1 MLTKNFLKRARKSGF
16 WPTFYHS
23 LRLQEKLYHIW
34 CIILHCIIDQSFK
47 QISPHLKEY
56 SMEIHPKWG
65 QGGCFHASMP
75 SDIIFTLNF
84 SFANSVIPLPQGFL
98 YSFLLFLDTDIALQ
112 IIYKVISVFP
122 KTLRYWVCHFHCNK
136 IKIKKMNNY
145 S

>member
-98 YSFLLFLDTDIALQ
+98 YFLVIFGHWYSFADHLKSHFCVPKNFAILGLSFPLQ
-112 IIYKVISVFP
+112 QN
-122 KTLRYWVCHFHCNK
+122 WNW
-136 IKIKKMNNY
+136 KKLK
-145 S
+145 SWS